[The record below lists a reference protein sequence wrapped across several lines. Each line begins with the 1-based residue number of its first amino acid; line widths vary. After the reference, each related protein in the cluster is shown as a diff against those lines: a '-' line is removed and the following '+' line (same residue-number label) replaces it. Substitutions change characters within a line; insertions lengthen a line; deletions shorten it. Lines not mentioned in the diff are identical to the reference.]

1 VKTGLKKDR
10 PFWGDAR
17 GSLTLKTEDHMK
29 HSLCGLI
36 ILVYIWIVYF
46 SVAMLPAMS
55 ESIEERHPRVIDKR
69 WKRVIWLL
77 SRLLL
82 LRYLVVAGR
91 PSFATEEAR
100 WFLRERGKK

>member
-1 VKTGLKKDR
+1 
-10 PFWGDAR
+10 
-17 GSLTLKTEDHMK
+17 MK

-36 ILVYIWIVYF
+36 ILVHVWIVYF

-55 ESIEERHPRVIDKR
+55 ERIEERHPRVIDKR
-69 WKRVIWLL
+69 WKRVIRLL

-82 LRYLVVAGR
+82 LPYLIVAGR

-100 WFLRERGKK
+100 WFLRKRGNR